1 MEMIGAP
8 NNSKI
13 YLADYDQSWPA
24 QFKAHQA
31 TIRAALGA
39 DALAVHHVG
48 STSVPGLAA
57 KPVIDILVVVAD
69 SSDEQSYVPALEA
82 AGYVLRIREPEFDEH
97 RMLWTPEQDM
107 HLHIWSQGS
116 VEISRHLKFRD
127 RLRLSEID
135 RQLYEDVK
143 RALAAQNFEDRNGYT
158 EGKND
163 VIADIESRS

>member
-1 MEMIGAP
+1 MEVIGEP
-8 NNSKI
+8 YNSKI
-13 YLADYDQSWPA
+13 YLVDYDQSWPA
-24 QFKAHQA
+24 QFEAHQT

-39 DALAVHHVG
+39 VALAIHHIG

-57 KPVIDILVVVAD
+57 KSVIDIMLVVANSAD
-69 SSDEQSYVPALEA
+69 EPSYVPALEA

-116 VEISRHLKFRD
+116 EEISRHLKFRD
-127 RLRLSEID
+127 RLRQNKAD

-143 RALAAQNFEDRNGYT
+143 RGLVAQKLTDRNDYT
-158 EGKND
+158 QGKNEI
-163 VIADIESRS
+163 IADIESRS